1 MTINIKKR
9 IPDFFLIFILFAGS
23 VNAEP
28 SKSLRLATTTSVD
41 NSGLLDF
48 LLAEF
53 KKDYPYD
60 VDVTVV
66 GSGKALRLGRTGAVD
81 VVWVHSPAAE
91 KKFVDEGFGV
101 SHKTLMRND
110 FILAGPVEDPVRISS
125 EKNIHDALKKI
136 AASKT
141 LFVSRGD
148 DSGTNK
154 KELALWDAVGIDPV
168 GEDWYLETGQGMG
181 ASLKTAQQ
189 NKGYIMTDRATFVV
203 RQDASYRIVLE
214 DEENL
219 TNHYSAIAVN
229 PAKQKAINFQAAIKF
244 IDWLDSP
251 RGKLMIASFKHDN
264 EQLYFPAD

>member
-1 MTINIKKR
+1 MKYKLCVVGIV
-9 IPDFFLIFILFAGS
+9 LILASAGA
-23 VNAEP
+23 VYAE
-28 SKSLRLATTTSVD
+28 SAKTLRLATTTSVD

-48 LLAEF
+48 LLPEF

-60 VDVTVV
+60 VTVTVV
-66 GSGKALRLGRTGAVD
+66 GSGKALRLGRSGAVD
-81 VVWVHSPAAE
+81 VVWVHSPASE
-91 KKFVDEGFGV
+91 RKFVDEGFGV
-101 SHKTLMRND
+101 SHKTVMRND
-110 FILAGPVEDPVRISS
+110 FILAGPVDDPAQISS

-136 AASKT
+136 ASAGT

-154 KELALWDAVGIDPV
+154 KELSLWDAVGVDPV

-189 NKGYIMTDRATFVV
+189 NKAYIMIDRATFVV
-203 RQDASYRIVLE
+203 RHDASYKIVLE
-214 DEENL
+214 DEGNL
-219 TNHYSAIAVN
+219 SNPYSVMAVN
-229 PAKQKAINFQAAIKF
+229 PTKQKAINFQAAINF

-251 RGKLMIASFKHDN
+251 RGKLMIAAFKHDD